1 MPRRGIYFFVLIQ
14 KSKQK
19 KSRQNDASAR
29 MATSPPPF
37 CRAYAQVDIIEN
49 FLLFLCLL
57 VSMGMKLVALFF
69 RKMWLFTLN
78 YIQYNE
84 LKATTVA

>member
-1 MPRRGIYFFVLIQ
+1 LGFFDWGVPQTPGILCPLAGRAFTLFVLIQ

-29 MATSPPPF
+29 MATSPSPF
-37 CRAYAQVDIIEN
+37 CRACARVDVFEF

-57 VSMGMKLVALFF
+57 VSIGMKLLVLF
-69 RKMWLFTLN
+69 R
-78 YIQYNE
+78 
-84 LKATTVA
+84 